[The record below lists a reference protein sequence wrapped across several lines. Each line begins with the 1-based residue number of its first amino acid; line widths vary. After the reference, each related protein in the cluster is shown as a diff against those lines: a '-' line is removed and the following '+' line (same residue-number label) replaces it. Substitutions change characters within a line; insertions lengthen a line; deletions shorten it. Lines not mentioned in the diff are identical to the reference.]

1 VIALL
6 RRPVVAC
13 LVLFVAYFGLSLLN
27 DPRAS
32 LGVDTGSKIAT
43 VHAMDR
49 HGDLDPDVGYWAAR
63 FDPSGRFHPLYQ
75 THRSNGKWITVTTLP
90 MLDAAYPLYRLGGLR
105 LALLLPM
112 AGAVLVALGARAL
125 ARRLAGGDGWAAF
138 WLTGLATPIAIYAG
152 DFWEHAIGAAF
163 MVWAVVL
170 LFDRLEG
177 RCGWRGALGAG
188 LLFGGAFTM
197 RTEALIYAG
206 VATATV
212 CITML
217 VRTRRLT
224 APLVTGVAVTAGVV
238 TTAAANY
245 LLEQATIGAA
255 IRSGRAEGTATRAGL
270 LFAQR
275 MHEAAVT
282 TTGLNRFAGPPDLW
296 LGAAVVLLL
305 GLAAIACTR
314 PERPGGAREVSL
326 VLVVASLVL
335 VVSVYIIVWRSGLGF
350 IPGLLTASP
359 LAAVGFFLCWYQRR
373 AWPVIAIAL
382 LSMLGVWLTQSLGG
396 ANPQWGGRYLLVS
409 SALLAVLG
417 VVGLARAPLRAQAAF
432 VAIAVLV
439 TGLGLAWTSERT
451 HDVAHGFER
460 LVARRDEGVI
470 STDAF
475 LLREGGSFYT
485 NHRRWLTAVAKS
497 DIASAATVMRR
508 AGVHEFAL
516 VGLPGEPRPRQLDAF
531 RRGKSTNVE
540 PSVFDMI
547 VTTYRRAGAD
557 PARR

>member
-1 VIALL
+1 VIGLL

-27 DPRAS
+27 DTRAS
-32 LGVDTGSKIAT
+32 LGVDSGSKVAT
-43 VHAMDR
+43 MR
-49 HGDLDPDVGYWAAR
+49 MMERNGGLDPDVGYWAAQ
-63 FDPSGRFHPLYQ
+63 FDPSGRFHPLYRTQ
-75 THRSNGKWITVTTLP
+75 LLDRKWIAITTVP

-112 AGAVLVALGARAL
+112 AGAVLAALGARAL
-125 ARRLAGGDGWAAF
+125 ARRLRGGDGWAAF

-152 DFWEHAIGAAF
+152 DLWEHSIGVGL

-212 CITML
+212 CIALL
-217 VRTRRLT
+217 VQKRRII
-224 APLVTGVAVTAGVV
+224 APLATGIAVTAGVV
-238 TTAAANY
+238 TMAVANQV
-245 LLEQATIGAA
+245 LEQATIGAA

-270 LFAQR
+270 LLAQR
-275 MHEAAVT
+275 FHEAAVT
-282 TTGLNRFAGPPDLW
+282 TTGLNRFAGSLDTW
-296 LGAAVVLLL
+296 LGAVMVLLL
-305 GLAAIACTR
+305 GTAAIAWTR
-314 PERPGGAREVSL
+314 SDRPGGAAA
-326 VLVVASLVL
+326 VASLVA
-335 VVSVYIIVWRSGLGF
+335 VPSMYIVARWNELGF

-359 LAAVGFFLCWYQRR
+359 LAAVGLFLAWKQRR
-373 AWPVIAIAL
+373 ALPVIVIAL
-382 LSMLGVWLTQSLGG
+382 VSMLGVWLTQYLGG

-409 SALLAVLG
+409 GTLVAALG
-417 VVGLARAPLRAQAAF
+417 VVGLAQAPVRAQAAF

-451 HDVAHGFER
+451 RYAARGFER

-470 STDAF
+470 STNAF

-485 NHRRWLTAVAKS
+485 NHRRWLTAVANS
-497 DIASAATVMRR
+497 DIAPAAAVMRR
-508 AGVHEFAL
+508 AGSGEFAL
-516 VGLPGEPRPRQLDAF
+516 VGFSGEPRPRRLDAF
-531 RRGKSTNVE
+531 RRGKSMRIE
-540 PSVFDMI
+540 LFRGLDMI
-547 VTTYRRAGAD
+547 ATTYQRDGVGA
-557 PARR
+557 AQR